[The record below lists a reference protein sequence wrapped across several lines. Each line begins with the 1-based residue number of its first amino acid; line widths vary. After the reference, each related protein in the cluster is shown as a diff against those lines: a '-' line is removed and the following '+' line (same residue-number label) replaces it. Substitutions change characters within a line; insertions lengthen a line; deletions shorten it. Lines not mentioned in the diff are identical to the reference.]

1 MKKFIIAIMI
11 VAGLVTAYNAGVNAG
26 YSQTLEAF
34 RKNDME
40 QYVLNEMSKELY
52 QACGAD
58 SYCRDVF

>member
-1 MKKFIIAIMI
+1 MI

-34 RKNDME
+34 KKNDME

>member
-1 MKKFIIAIMI
+1 MKKFMIAIMI
-11 VAGLVTAYNAGVNAG
+11 VAGLVIAYNAGVNAG
-26 YSQTLEAF
+26 YNQTLEAF

-40 QYVLNEMSKELY
+40 QQVLNQISKDLY